1 MFKTTNKTN
10 GRTRL
15 KLNPENKLM
24 ISPVILRFENKQND
38 NNHKQTKNYSKRNS
52 EQLAEKIY
60 QIQSIVR

>member
-1 MFKTTNKTN
+1 MFKTTNKTK

-15 KLNPENKLM
+15 KLNPENKFV

-38 NNHKQTKNYSKRNS
+38 NNHKQTKNYGKRNS

>member
-1 MFKTTNKTN
+1 MFKTTNKTS

-24 ISPVILRFENKQND
+24 ISPVILRFENKQNN
-38 NNHKQTKNYSKRNS
+38 NNHQQTKNYGKRNS